1 MASVTAKVKL
11 DSADSD
17 GSEQTTLRFSPDYQD
32 DRNKE
37 WAAATP
43 SLSLIMTVRNEV
55 AEQHFS
61 VGDRYTLT
69 FDKQN

>member
-11 DSADSD
+11 ESAEPN
-17 GSEQTTLRFSPDYQD
+17 GSEQTTLRFGVDYAD

-43 SLSLIMTVRNEV
+43 ALSLTMTVRNEV
-55 AEQHFS
+55 AENHFA
-61 VGDRYTLT
+61 VNDRFTLT
-69 FDKQN
+69 FDKE